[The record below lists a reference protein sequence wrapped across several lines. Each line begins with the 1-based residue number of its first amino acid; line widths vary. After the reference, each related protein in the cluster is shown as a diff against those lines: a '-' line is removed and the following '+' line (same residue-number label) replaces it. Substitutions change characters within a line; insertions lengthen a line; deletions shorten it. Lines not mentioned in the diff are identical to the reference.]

1 MDVNDEQLS
10 VVNAR
15 VGLITLASKTIHP
28 FMSVTETELLLLESG
43 IAKHTCIA

>member
-15 VGLITLASKTIHP
+15 VGLITLASKQFTH
-28 FMSVTETELLLLESG
+28 VCL
-43 IAKHTCIA
+43 